1 MRLVTVEDLKEG
13 DILANDVLLE
23 DYTVVLGKGT
33 VIKEPYIDKLREIGI
48 YTVYI
53 EENSE
58 IPIQSEEVKPSAE
71 PVPEVKKKPME
82 AVKAPTPKPTPEVK
96 PKPAEA
102 AKPTPKPTPEVKP
115 KPVEATEPTPK
126 PTPQV
131 KPKKPEEAK
140 QIPLKPASEVKAK
153 QSEADK
159 PAPKAAPEVQTK
171 KPEVAK
177 QPETAKASSEIQTK
191 KTETKRTPKISME
204 KITILRDD
212 VEEQIKNKIK
222 DILEL
227 HIYQHTEGLEK
238 IAETAQNIISDI
250 IEEDEVIEK
259 VYDVKERSAD
269 IYEHSLQV
277 CTIATLIALKLG
289 MTEKQVYDIS
299 VSSLIHDLG
308 LRYLVVR
315 YEDQDINLLP
325 AKDQEEYKKHPIYG
339 YTAVK
344 NETWLSENAKGIVLN
359 HHERKDKSGYPL
371 GTDLLSRMTQVVG
384 VCDEFD
390 ELICGVGKARV
401 RVHEAINNV
410 RNYSGIWFDSD
421 IVDAFLQLIA
431 VYPVGS
437 RVKTNQGEL
446 GIVMR
451 QNAHFPERP
460 IIRIIKD
467 QYGQDMRTEKIV
479 DLIKETTVVIQEV
492 VK

>member
-23 DYTVVLGKGT
+23 DYTVVLSKGT
-33 VIKEPYIDKLREIGI
+33 VVKKPYIDKLRELEIF
-48 YTVYI
+48 TVYI
-53 EENSE
+53 EDAEPEKAGEAKPSQVKTAVPKKAE
-58 IPIQSEEVKPSAE
+58 EAKPQKTKPETTKKPQEVKPRKE
-71 PVPEVKKKPME
+71 KE
-82 AVKAPTPKPTPEVK
+82 
-96 PKPAEA
+96 
-102 AKPTPKPTPEVKP
+102 
-115 KPVEATEPTPK
+115 
-126 PTPQV
+126 
-131 KPKKPEEAK
+131 
-140 QIPLKPASEVKAK
+140 
-153 QSEADK
+153 
-159 PAPKAAPEVQTK
+159 
-171 KPEVAK
+171 
-177 QPETAKASSEIQTK
+177 
-191 KTETKRTPKISME
+191 PKISME

-212 VEEQIKNKIK
+212 VEEQVKNKIK
-222 DILEL
+222 EILEL
-227 HIYQHTEGLEK
+227 HVYQRTEGLQK
-238 IAETAQNIISDI
+238 IAETAQSIISDI
-250 IEEDEVIEK
+250 IEEDEVVEK

-289 MTEKQVYDIS
+289 LTEKQVYDIS

-325 AKDQEEYKKHPIYG
+325 AKEQEEYKKHSIYG
-339 YTAVK
+339 YTAIK
-344 NETWLSENAKGIVLN
+344 NETWLSDNAKEIVLN
-359 HHERKDKSGYPL
+359 HHERKDGSGYPL
-371 GTDLLSRMTQVVG
+371 GTDLISRMTQIVG

-401 RVHEAINNV
+401 RVHEAINNI

-421 IVDAFLQLIA
+421 IVEAFLQLIA

-460 IIRIIKD
+460 ILRIVED
-467 QYGQDMRTEKIV
+467 RFGQAIMNEKIV
-479 DLIKETTVVIQEV
+479 DLIKETSVVIQEV